1 MEIESGTL
9 SVPSSAMS
17 KGDNIPLRE
26 SADDVTAEMKLDISP
41 STLPGSS
48 EEDTITFCVSDDS
61 VQYRQR
67 PVDNDWQP
75 RVQGAPTPTLLKL
88 FCHKM
93 KRPKR

>member
-1 MEIESGTL
+1 MEKESGTL

-26 SADDVTAEMKLDISP
+26 SVDDVTAEMKPDISP
-41 STLPGSS
+41 STLPASS

-75 RVQGAPTPTLLKL
+75 PRTRCPHPHSA
-88 FCHKM
+88 
-93 KRPKR
+93 